1 MRHLLLPCRRRWNGD
16 SVVSRLRASASTT
29 ASPSSRSPA
38 SGAERRSR
46 CSHARW
52 IHSPETARARGLAFE
67 TRVERVFR
75 SLGCELTA
83 TQESMDGGIDHMGV
97 WRLPDQ
103 QVQVVT
109 QCKHESRPVGV
120 QSLREFQGVMTTLAP
135 NALALFFSASGYSI
149 YAHRFFA
156 RMASPAV
163 ICTLDPESDRLVE
176 FLMNDRAR
184 AQLPLLSAGSCF
196 VDHRHELVLTY
207 GDEILG

>member
-1 MRHLLLPCRRRWNGD
+1 MREFRSTMRRLLPCRRRW
-16 SVVSRLRASASTT
+16 SASQ
-29 ASPSSRSPA
+29 AQAPAAVRGRCGGGMSR
-38 SGAERRSR
+38 
-46 CSHARW
+46 RW
-52 IHSPETARARGLAFE
+52 MHSPDVARAKGLAFE

-83 TQESMDGGIDHMGV
+83 TQMSMDGGVDHMGV

-120 QSLREFQGVMTTLAP
+120 QSLREFQGVMSTLAP

-156 RMASPAV
+156 RMASPAA
-163 ICTLDPESDRLVE
+163 ICTLDPEADRLVE

-184 AQLPLLSAGSCF
+184 AQLPLLSVGSSF
-196 VDHRHELVLTY
+196 VDRRHELVLTY